1 MKKIINFILTAAIAA
16 SLAAC
21 SADKEAENNV
31 IKVGASP
38 SPHREILRRAEE
50 DLRRRGYRL
59 EIVEFTDYVQPNIAL
74 DNGELDANFFQHQPY
89 LDSFNAD
96 NGTKVVSVAQIHFE
110 PLGLYPGKTSDIADI
125 KDGAVIAV
133 PNDESNE
140 ARALLLLQQLGLIKI
155 KEDAGLKATPVDI
168 IENPYNIEIYE
179 IEAAQLPNI
188 LPDVDFAVINGNYAV
203 GAGILDKILASED
216 SRGEAA
222 QTYANILAVKE
233 GDENSEKTQALIK
246 ALTGEKIKDFIEE
259 KYQGVFVPVF

>member
-1 MKKIINFILTAAIAA
+1 MKKIISFILTAAIAA

-21 SADKEAENNV
+21 SADKEAENNI

-38 SPHREILRRAEE
+38 SPHREILRRAKD
-50 DLRRRGYRL
+50 DLRRRGYQL

-96 NGTKVVSVAQIHFE
+96 NGTKVVSVGRIHFE
-110 PLGLYPGKTSDIADI
+110 PLGLYPGKTADIADI

-188 LPDVDFAVINGNYAV
+188 LPDVDFAVINGNYAIP
-203 GAGILDKILASED
+203 AGLIATRDGLYVEGGD
-216 SRGEAA
+216 SPYVNVIAVRNGDQDNEA
-222 QTYANILAVKE
+222 V
-233 GDENSEKTQALIK
+233 QALVS
-246 ALTGEKIKDFIEE
+246 ALKSDKVAQYVAENYPNGEVILVD
-259 KYQGVFVPVF
+259 